1 MTEFGALRIVT
12 AARWLAPLLVLA
24 PISLAAQSSADDFDL
39 RPRASP
45 TPAPPPVLGPSDP
58 DNPAPR
64 VRPQP
69 APRVEPTAAAP
80 ALVLPSVTPAP
91 AARNTAR
98 PGAPAQ
104 PRQRS
109 RATDLQ
115 AQPASR
121 LAPAAP
127 QIAPGGSAAAPAT
140 ASPATAAPAPA
151 PAPFQPRQLDVVS
164 DSTPSLL
171 WALLGGLAAVL
182 AVGGWLVWSR
192 HFRHRVRALPAPE
205 ILRPHVPAR
214 ATPAP
219 AAPASD
225 APKPVAAPAL
235 APDLALVLQAT
246 RMSATLVNTT
256 LSYRLSITNNGPE
269 ALRDVIVA
277 GDMIAAH
284 ASRPAEQLLGAGG
297 AALPE
302 LHRIA
307 GLAPGENVI
316 LGGDIR
322 LPLVSITP
330 IRSGNAALF
339 VPLARLRARG
349 VATGGAT
356 IEGGGTFLVGQP
368 GAAAAGA
375 KSARLQPFRLDL
387 GPRNYS
393 RLGQQLLPA
402 A

>member
-24 PISLAAQSSADDFDL
+24 PFTLAAQSTADDFDL

-45 TPAPPPVLGPSDP
+45 TPAPPPVVGPADP

-69 APRVEPTAAAP
+69 APRAEPTADAP
-80 ALVLPSVTPAP
+80 APMLPSATPAP
-91 AARNTAR
+91 ARGTAR
-98 PGAPAQ
+98 PAAVQ
-104 PRQRS
+104 PRQQP
-109 RATDLQ
+109 RAADLQ
-115 AQPASR
+115 PQTASP
-121 LAPAAP
+121 LAPAVP
-127 QIAPGGSAAAPAT
+127 QIAPGVSAAVPAP
-140 ASPATAAPAPA
+140 AAPAPA
-151 PAPFQPRQLDVVS
+151 PGPFQPRQLDVVS
-164 DSTPSLL
+164 ESTPSLL
-171 WALLGGLAAVL
+171 WALLGGLAALL

-214 ATPAP
+214 AAPAP
-219 AAPASD
+219 VAPAPD
-225 APKPVAAPAL
+225 APKPVVAPAL
-235 APDLALVLQAT
+235 TPALALVLQAT

-284 ASRPAEQLLGAGG
+284 ASRPVEELLGAGG

-307 GLAPGENVI
+307 GLAPGESVV

-375 KSARLQPFRLDL
+375 KSSRLQPFRLDL

-402 A
+402 T

>member
-1 MTEFGALRIVT
+1 MTELGALRIVTARIVT

-24 PISLAAQSSADDFDL
+24 PVSLAAQSSADDFDL

-45 TPAPPPVLGPSDP
+45 TPAPPPVVGPSDP

-69 APRVEPTAAAP
+69 APRSEPTAAAP
-80 ALVLPSVTPAP
+80 TVVLPSITPAP

-98 PGAPAQ
+98 PGAAVQ
-104 PRQRS
+104 PRQQP
-109 RATDLQ
+109 RAADPQ
-115 AQPASR
+115 SQPASP
-121 LAPAAP
+121 LTPAAP
-127 QIAPGGSAAAPAT
+127 QIAPGASAAA
-140 ASPATAAPAPA
+140 PATAAPAPA
-151 PAPFQPRQLDVVS
+151 PAPFQPRQLGVVS

-171 WALLGGLAAVL
+171 WALLGGLAALL

-192 HFRHRVRALPAPE
+192 HFRHRVRAMPAPE
-205 ILRPHVPAR
+205 ILRPHIPAR
-214 ATPAP
+214 AAPAP
-219 AAPASD
+219 VAPVPD
-225 APKPVAAPAL
+225 APKPVVAPAL
-235 APDLALVLQAT
+235 APALALVLQAT

-269 ALRDVIVA
+269 ALQDVIVA

-284 ASRPAEQLLGAGG
+284 ASRPVEELLGAGG

-307 GLAPGENVI
+307 GLAPGESVT

-349 VATGGAT
+349 TGVDGAT

-368 GAAAAGA
+368 GVAASGA
-375 KSARLQPFRLDL
+375 KGARLQPFRLDL

-393 RLGQQLLPA
+393 KLGQQLLPA

>member
-1 MTEFGALRIVT
+1 MTESGALRIVT

-24 PISLAAQSSADDFDL
+24 PVSLAAQNSADDFDL

-45 TPAPPPVLGPSDP
+45 TPAPPPVVGPSDP

-69 APRVEPTAAAP
+69 APRAEPTAAVP
-80 ALVLPSVTPAP
+80 TLVLPSVTPAP
-91 AARNTAR
+91 ASRNTAR
-98 PGAPAQ
+98 AAATVQ
-104 PRQRS
+104 PRQQP
-109 RATDLQ
+109 RATDP
-115 AQPASR
+115 QPQTASP
-121 LAPAAP
+121 LTPAAP
-127 QIAPGGSAAAPAT
+127 QIAPGGSAAAPAN
-140 ASPATAAPAPA
+140 AAPLPA

-164 DSTPSLL
+164 NSTPSLI
-171 WALLGGLAAVL
+171 WALLGGLAALL

-214 ATPAP
+214 PAP
-219 AAPASD
+219 VPVDPAPD
-225 APKPVAAPAL
+225 APVPVAAPVL
-235 APDLALVLQAT
+235 APALALVLQAT

-269 ALRDVIVA
+269 TLRDVIVA

-284 ASRPAEQLLGAGG
+284 ASRPVEQLLGAGG

-307 GLAPGENVI
+307 GLAPGESVV

-375 KSARLQPFRLDL
+375 RSGRLQPFRLDL